1 MFEKKQFVKEKFS
14 NISSKYDF
22 LNSILS
28 FGIDRYWRWYVAA
41 ELVDTLRSVKGP
53 VLDLCAGTLPLS
65 KEMSRHFSKHDIISV
80 DFCHPMLAD
89 GLQKTSSKHTN
100 INPLCADA
108 LQLPFKAD
116 TFSAVTVAFGVRNFY
131 DVNKGINEI
140 NRVLKKNGKLVILEF
155 SNPENKFFAFFY
167 KLYLNNVLPSFAGLI
182 SGDKDAYKY
191 LASSIN
197 SFYKPKEL
205 KKILDNH
212 GFIKT
217 GFTPLTQGVVYIH
230 TGIKQ

>member
-1 MFEKKQFVKEKFS
+1 MQEKKNFVKEKFS
-14 NISSKYDF
+14 NISNKYDL
-22 LNSILS
+22 LNSMLS

-41 ELVDTLRSVKGP
+41 ELANTVKSVKGP

-65 KEMSRHFSKHDIISV
+65 KEISRHFSKKTIISV
-80 DFCHPMLAD
+80 DFCQPMLLD
-89 GLQKTSSKHTN
+89 GMEKIGKTKKN
-100 INPLCADA
+100 IKPVCGDA

-116 TFSAVTVAFGVRNFY
+116 TFSAVTVAFGVRNFV
-131 DVNKGINEI
+131 DINKGIDEI
-140 NRVLKKNGKLVILEF
+140 YRVLKNNGKLVILEF
-155 SNPENKFFAFFY
+155 SNPENRIFSLFY
-167 KLYLNNVLPSFAGLI
+167 KLYLNKILPSFAGLI

-197 SFYKPKEL
+197 SFHKPSEL
-205 KKILDNH
+205 KKILENY

-217 GFTPLTQGVVYIH
+217 AFTPLTQGVVYIH